1 MKAKQIES
9 LESYF
14 KTENEHWN
22 GFAFEMLCEILQQGQ
37 FENPELP
44 LQLFTNAED
53 IFAENHETPLQ
64 AAQRFAGELDKHKL
78 TAGQKLFLYRWVCK
92 YLEGTEYEKLNL
104 TPIKDLLKGQ
114 RDKLSAETQ
123 PVKPLVKNIR
133 ENLKDLMQK
142 EIEQLPETLKGL
154 DPVQRLNILCKL
166 MPYVFPKVE
175 AVDSEKGEPGNWH

>member
-1 MKAKQIES
+1 MKAKQITA

-22 GFAFEMLCEILQQGQ
+22 GFTFEMLCEVLQQGQ

-44 LQLFTNAED
+44 LQLFDNATNMFCD
-53 IFAENHETPLQ
+53 KHETPLQ
-64 AAQRFAGELDKHKL
+64 AIEQFAGELDKHKL
-78 TAGQKLFLYRWVCK
+78 TAIQKIFLYKWVCK
-92 YLEGTEYEKLNL
+92 YLNGTEYEKLDL
-104 TPIKDLLKGQ
+104 TPTKDLLEGKYE
-114 RDKLSAETQ
+114 KLKAENE

-133 ENLKDLMQK
+133 EMLKEIMQK
-142 EIEQLPETLKGL
+142 EASLLPETLKGL

-175 AVDSEKGEPGNWH
+175 AVDSEKGEPGN